1 MLIFVK
7 KPHKK
12 NVQIKKNDLDTLF
25 YRNSGITKPLLHPCR
40 HLRHEQRRAGE
51 PC

>member
-7 KPHKK
+7 NHTKK
-12 NVQIKKNDLDTLF
+12 MSKSKKIDLDTLF
-25 YRNSGITKPLLHPCR
+25 YRNSGITKPLLRPCR